1 MTLWSWWRMCSGGG
15 GVYCRDAC
23 LVQFKV
29 RNSKCGIR
37 GHAVDVVV
45 DVVVVVA
52 LVVVV
57 VLASIS

>member
-1 MTLWSWWRMCSGGG
+1 MCSGGG

-37 GHAVDVVV
+37 GPAVEVVA
-45 DVVVVVA
+45 VVVVVQ
-52 LVVVV
+52 
-57 VLASIS
+57 ISSAPLSTHYDFLQRTAE